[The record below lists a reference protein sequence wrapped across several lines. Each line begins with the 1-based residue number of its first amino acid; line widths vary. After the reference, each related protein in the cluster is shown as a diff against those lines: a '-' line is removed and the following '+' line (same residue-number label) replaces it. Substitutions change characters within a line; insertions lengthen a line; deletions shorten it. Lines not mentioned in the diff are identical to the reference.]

1 MQDDEEIE
9 DDDEVEEDDNEEE
22 LKEVKEDAVVKSVEY
37 RLWKSLAIWQIKL
50 LNSRIRV
57 KIYYWL
63 KIKMVICQ

>member
-37 RLWKSLAIWQIKL
+37 RLWKSLAKANQ
-50 LNSRIRV
+50 S
-57 KIYYWL
+57 
-63 KIKMVICQ
+63 VIDLMCEIVALA